1 MSLIEI
7 ELDPRERGRVPPA
20 EEFETVQ
27 TWLEALPAGTVL
39 IVTAGVPPYRAT
51 KLVLVEDV
59 RVSLEHVA
67 DIRIGKP
74 K

>member
-27 TWLEALPAGTVL
+27 SWLESLPAGTGL
-39 IVTAGVPPYRAT
+39 LVTAGVPPYRAT

-59 RVSLEHVA
+59 RASLEHVA
-67 DIRIGKP
+67 DIRIGRQR
-74 K
+74 